1 MSEVSRNT
9 GALEAVLFAAGDPLS
24 EPDLAKILEVE
35 PGTLRT
41 LLTKLREELGSEGRG
56 LTLLEVAGGWQL
68 ATRPELYHVVSRMG
82 EVTEKKLSA
91 PTMETLSIIA
101 FKQPITKQEI
111 EYIRGVRVERA
122 LAKLLSLEL
131 IAEVGRKNVMGRPIL
146 YGTTKH
152 FLETFG
158 LNSLEELPKLPT
170 DAEAALSL
178 TEEQRELLE
187 TKDAIEV
194 ENEEERED

>member
-1 MSEVSRNT
+1 MSEVSLNT
-9 GALEAVLFAAGDPLS
+9 GALEAVLFAAGDPLG
-24 EPDLAKILEVE
+24 EPELAQILEVE
-35 PGTLRT
+35 PETLKE
-41 LLTKLREELGSEGRG
+41 LLSKLREELSGEGRG
-56 LTLLEVAGGWQL
+56 LALLEVAGGWQL
-68 ATRPELYHVVSRMG
+68 ATRPELYHIVSRMG
-82 EVTEKKLSA
+82 EVTEKRLSA

-131 IAEVGRKNVMGRPIL
+131 IAEVGRKSVMGRPIL
-146 YGTTKH
+146 YGTTKN

-158 LNSLEELPKLPT
+158 LNSLEELPALPT

-178 TEEQRELLE
+178 TDEQKELLMTRELTDGE
-187 TKDAIEV
+187 SD
-194 ENEEERED
+194 EEREE